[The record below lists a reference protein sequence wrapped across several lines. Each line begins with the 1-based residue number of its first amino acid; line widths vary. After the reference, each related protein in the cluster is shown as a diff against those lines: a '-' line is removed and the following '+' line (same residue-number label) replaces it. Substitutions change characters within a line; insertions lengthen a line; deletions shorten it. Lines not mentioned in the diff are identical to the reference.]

1 MFGDETSAT
10 DYLLIIEK
18 VDGVLRNAHTDA
30 EFGIDAYKVFGD
42 MKATDERLKLILAS
56 IKRADLNVRNQQMYQ
71 NELVGIRKEIE
82 NQNNFI
88 NTQDAKFNKIGS
100 R

>member
-30 EFGIDAYKVFGD
+30 EFGIDAYKCSV
-42 MKATDERLKLILAS
+42 I
-56 IKRADLNVRNQQMYQ
+56 
-71 NELVGIRKEIE
+71 
-82 NQNNFI
+82 
-88 NTQDAKFNKIGS
+88 
-100 R
+100 

>member
-1 MFGDETSAT
+1 
-10 DYLLIIEK
+10 
-18 VDGVLRNAHTDA
+18 
-30 EFGIDAYKVFGD
+30 

-88 NTQDAKFNKIGS
+88 NTQDLNSIRLGS